1 MEFKKREIVR
11 KPPVSKAPAPA
22 PASSQGGPKPTKVTD
37 VSSVV
42 DSGKSVIESRNT
54 NNTLRKGKTVL
65 QDKRFILVQMNC
77 ELFEYPN
84 LIKIDLVLPFNCRDK
99 RYDQESRTAVFAY
112 ELDEVEPKELLETW
126 KKELGNIKKEATY
139 TMKTVKVPVFV
150 PEEEEEKIES

>member
-11 KPPVSKAPAPA
+11 KPPVST
-22 PASSQGGPKPTKVTD
+22 SEGTPKPTKVTD

-42 DSGKSVIESRNT
+42 DSGKSVIEKSKNT
-54 NNTLRKGKTVL
+54 NNTLRKGKTVI